1 MYEDNLIKIES
12 IIGTERIVQLTNS
25 VAVYLNSAML
35 IIKLN
40 TKSKYKKLN
49 NKELLKNLSFLLKLF
64 FIKKE
69 TIENKII
76 K

>member
-64 FIKKE
+64 FIKN
-69 TIENKII
+69 ENIKNKKI